1 MADDPAP
8 VRDVTVPPNDFR
20 DVVESA
26 GVQLKERLLNKRDA
40 ATKTY
45 GFDLHGI
52 QPYLDILSPVLSH
65 KVSGV
70 ALAQKEIIT
79 AQYTLQELS
88 ERHSGGKLH
97 KLKICVSTK
106 TIKHDKTTI
115 NNVNPFKTNRKV
127 VWLLALSV
135 DEEEK
140 DKIGR
145 SFSLDTRFN
154 LVEKEIFVSYEVV

>member
-8 VRDVTVPPNDFR
+8 VRDVTVPPIDFR

-26 GVQLKERLLNKRDA
+26 GMELKERLLDKRDA

-45 GFDLHGI
+45 GFDFYGI
-52 QPYLDILSPVLSH
+52 QPYLDVLDPVLSH

-70 ALAQKEIIT
+70 VLVQKEIIT
-79 AQYTLQELS
+79 AQYSLQELS

-97 KLKICVSTK
+97 KLEICVSTK

-115 NNVNPFKTNRKV
+115 SNVNPSKTNRKV

-145 SFSLDTRFN
+145 SFRLDTRFN
-154 LVEKEIFVSYEVV
+154 IVEDEIFVSYEVV